1 MPAVCIGLRYMAFK
15 VWQMLS
21 VHIHDLYKFYI
32 VPTVMSNCPYKY
44 SISTNSEHE
53 ICIVIV
59 QKKLSVIVQLKLKLN
74 KSTGILYYK
83 YKLYKHICY
92 LSYDFA

>member
-1 MPAVCIGLRYMAFK
+1 
-15 VWQMLS
+15 MLS

-59 QKKLSVIVQLKLKLN
+59 QKKLSVIVQLKRELN

-83 YKLYKHICY
+83 YKLYKYICY
-92 LSYDFA
+92 LSYNFA